1 MIRDKII
8 EAYYTYRQ
16 GIIERLGNPKHLR
29 VVVILSPKAM
39 SELLNEEKY
48 IEFDRYAECSYT
60 SMFGQK
66 TPLILR
72 NDLPENVGFIIQSQE
87 EYERQEKERMLDK
100 FFRMF
105 GD

>member
-16 GIIERLGNPKHLR
+16 GIIERRENPKHLR
-29 VVVILSPKAM
+29 VVVILTPKAM

-48 IEFDRYAECSYT
+48 IECDRRAECHYT
-60 SMFGQK
+60 SMFGRR
-66 TPLILR
+66 TPLIIR
-72 NDLPENVGFIIQSQE
+72 NDLPENVEFIIQSQE

-100 FFRMF
+100 FIRMF